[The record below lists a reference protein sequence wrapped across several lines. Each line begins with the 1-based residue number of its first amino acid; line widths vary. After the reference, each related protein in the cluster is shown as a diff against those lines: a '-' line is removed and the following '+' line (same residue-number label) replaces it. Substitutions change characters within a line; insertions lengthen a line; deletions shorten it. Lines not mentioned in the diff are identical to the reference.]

1 MAQNQNHRI
10 QPQVLQD
17 DIDALRALKAIGDYK
32 PANPAYS
39 IEAVEA
45 RHDAMQ
51 AAQEAEADAQDV
63 LDAKRDAAVA
73 AQWEYHNIVLGAKN
87 QVLAQYGEDSDQLAS
102 LGIKKKSERKA
113 PVRASKKPPITGTKI
128 P

>member
-1 MAQNQNHRI
+1 MAQNKNHRI
-10 QPQVLQD
+10 QPQVLKT
-17 DIDALRALKAIGDYK
+17 DIDDLRALKAIGDYK
-32 PANPAYS
+32 PVNPAYS

>member
-1 MAQNQNHRI
+1 MAQNKNHRI
-10 QPQVLQD
+10 QPQVLKT
-17 DIDALRALKAIGDYK
+17 DIDDLRALKAIGDYK
-32 PANPAYS
+32 PVNPAYT
-39 IEAVEA
+39 IQAVA
-45 RHDAMQ
+45 AKHDAMQ
-51 AAQEAEADAQDV
+51 AALEAESNAQDV

-73 AQWEYHNIVLGAKN
+73 AQWDYHNAVLGVKK
-87 QVLAQYGEDSDQLAS
+87 QIVAQYGEDSDQLAS